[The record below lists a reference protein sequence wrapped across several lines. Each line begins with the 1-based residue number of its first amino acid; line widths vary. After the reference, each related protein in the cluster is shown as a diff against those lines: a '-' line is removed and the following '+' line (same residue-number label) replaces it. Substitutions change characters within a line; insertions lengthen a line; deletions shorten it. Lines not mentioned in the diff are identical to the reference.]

1 MYQFHNPNPKNFFTD
16 DCNIRAVSVAFNMTW
31 DEAYVELTT
40 EGYILKDNPNSKRVV
55 NSYLKRKWWV
65 RKVIPNTCPDCY
77 TVKDFVKDHYYGTYI
92 LATENHLIPVI
103 DGTYYDIFDS
113 GLEAPIYYWER
124 D

>member
-16 DCNIRAVSVAFNMTW
+16 DCNIRAISVAFNMTW
-31 DEAYVELTT
+31 DEAYVDLTT

-55 NSYLKRKWWV
+55 NSYLKGKGWI
-65 RKVIPNTCPDCY
+65 RKVIPNTCPNCY
-77 TVKDFVKDHYYGTYI
+77 TVKDFVKDNPYGTYI

-103 DGTYYDIFDS
+103 NGIYYDIFDS
-113 GLEAPIYYWER
+113 GMESPIYYWER